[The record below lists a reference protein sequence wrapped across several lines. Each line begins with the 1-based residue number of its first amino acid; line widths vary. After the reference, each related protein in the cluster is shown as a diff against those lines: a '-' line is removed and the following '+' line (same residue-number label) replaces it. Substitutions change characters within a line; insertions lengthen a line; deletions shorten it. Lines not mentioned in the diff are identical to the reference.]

1 MTAAAHRAAG
11 ASAAAIDAHYS
22 VGNAFYR
29 LWLDEG
35 MTYSGALWGDGDDTL
50 EAAQRRKLDYH
61 CDQAGVTPGAHV
73 LDVGCGWGSG
83 LRHLVA
89 ERQAARA
96 VGLTLSVAQAE
107 ELRANLPA
115 GAEARCESW
124 ADHIPERPYD
134 AIISIGAFEHFA
146 KATLSREAKLDAY
159 RAYFR
164 KCHAMLAP
172 GAAMTVQTIAY
183 GNISAAQRSG
193 FVEHE
198 IFPESDLPFL
208 AEVAEASHWLFEITA
223 VRNDRG
229 HYARTAREW
238 LRRLRA
244 RRAEALALVGPDMVA
259 KYEKYLGL
267 FVIGFHTGTMDL
279 LRFTFRR
286 NNKPAS

>member
-1 MTAAAHRAAG
+1 LTAAQLQGG
-11 ASAAAIDAHYS
+11 ASAAAIDSHYS
-22 VGNAFYR
+22 VSNAFYA
-29 LWLDEG
+29 LWLDDS
-35 MTYSGALWGDGDDTL
+35 MTYSCALWDGDESL

-61 CDQAGVTPGAHV
+61 CDQAQVVPGMRV
-73 LDVGCGWGSG
+73 LDIGCGWGSG
-83 LRHLVA
+83 LRHLVTQRGV
-89 ERQAARA
+89 ESA
-96 VGLTLSVAQAE
+96 VGLTLSQAQAD

-115 GAEARCESW
+115 AAEPRSESW
-124 ADHIPERPYD
+124 ADHDPARPYD

-146 KATLSREAKLDAY
+146 KATLAREAKLDAY

-172 GAAMTVQTIAY
+172 GASMTVQTIAY

-208 AEVAEASHWLFEITA
+208 AEVAEASQWLFEITA
-223 VRNDRG
+223 VRNDRT

-238 LRRLRA
+238 LKRLRA
-244 RRAEALALVGPDMVA
+244 RRDEAVALVGAETVA
-259 KYEKYLGL
+259 KFEKYLGL

-286 NNKPAS
+286 NAKPAN